1 MKFIL
6 LAFVLAVAGC
16 ASAPST
22 FTSTHSNTMDII
34 AAAADAVPKGIRGE
48 FILNIKASGKQD
60 KFIYLNTELDYR
72 DQRSIT
78 VAIHPSVA
86 TQFETK
92 YGMPPQD
99 YFVGKSIL
107 VKGQAKRIKINFNSQ
122 GRSTSKYYYQTHIR
136 VLELSQ
142 IEVVNAHS

>member
-6 LAFVLAVAGC
+6 LAFVLTLAGC
-16 ASAPST
+16 ASPPST
-22 FTSTHSNTMDII
+22 LTSTHSNTMDII
-34 AAAADAVPKGIRGE
+34 SEAADAVPNGVSGE
-48 FILNIKASGKQD
+48 FILNIKASGKQGE
-60 KFIYLNTELDYR
+60 FIYLNTELDYR

-78 VAIHPSVA
+78 VAIHPSLA
-86 TQFETK
+86 TQFEAK
-92 YGMPPQD
+92 YGMQAQD

-107 VKGQAKRIKINFNSQ
+107 VKGQAKRIRINFNSQ
-122 GRSTSKYYYQTHIR
+122 GRNTGKYYYQTHIR